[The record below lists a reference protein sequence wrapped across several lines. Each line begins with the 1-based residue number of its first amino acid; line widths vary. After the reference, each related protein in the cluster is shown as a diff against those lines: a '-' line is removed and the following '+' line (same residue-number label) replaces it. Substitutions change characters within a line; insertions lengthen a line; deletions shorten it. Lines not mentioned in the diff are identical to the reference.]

1 MVEVLLYMCDYGTLK
16 LVKVILRKERGRVRT
31 MERKNEA
38 GYIVHINGNVT
49 MKTPGQL
56 IYANKNVKK

>member
-49 MKTPGQL
+49 TKHPCTT
-56 IYANKNVKK
+56 II